1 MELFSSKIKSSSYIF
16 RKWNFLALI
25 LGSFQYFFLSFFYIF
40 SKESFSYIS
49 GIGNG
54 KKLFVFQEVFFLAQ
68 KVIQKNSLKNFL
80 YFGKWNFLTPRLK
93 ISFLGGTSKVPK
105 TKIYTSLNLS
115 EEIHRI
121 KCQYNHDEKKM
132 WKLLN

>member
-1 MELFSSKIKSSSYIF
+1 M
-16 RKWNFLALI
+16 
-25 LGSFQYFFLSFFYIF
+25 
-40 SKESFSYIS
+40 
-49 GIGNG
+49 
-54 KKLFVFQEVFFLAQ
+54 
-68 KVIQKNSLKNFL
+68 QKNSLKNFL

-121 KCQYNHDEKKM
+121 KCQYNHDEKENVKIA
-132 WKLLN
+132 KLNISIMTVFSNMQTLKRI